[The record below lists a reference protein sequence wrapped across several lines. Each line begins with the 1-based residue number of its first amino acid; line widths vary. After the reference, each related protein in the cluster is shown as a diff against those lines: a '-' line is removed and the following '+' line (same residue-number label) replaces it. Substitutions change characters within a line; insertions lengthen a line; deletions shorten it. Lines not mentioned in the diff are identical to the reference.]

1 MIQLN
6 APTTEADWIIL
17 ILVVF
22 VVYLAFRK

>member
-6 APTTEADWIIL
+6 PPTTESDWIIL

-22 VVYLAFRK
+22 VVYLVFRK